1 MKPDLDNA
9 FEEWTSLLGPERARR
24 DQEVIARYSRST
36 LPEGTTPA
44 GVLYPSTTEE
54 IQAIVRVAGQAG
66 ISLYPISRGKNW
78 GYGDACAVTHGQ
90 VVLDLSGMNRIL
102 EVNRE
107 LAYAVIEPGVT
118 QKQLFDYLQEQGIP
132 LWFDCTGS
140 GPEASIMGNTLER
153 GFGHTPYGDHF
164 YHSCGMEVV
173 LGDGRVLRTGYGHYR
188 GAKAAY
194 VFKWGIGPY
203 LDGLFTQSSLGIVTG
218 LGIWLMPK
226 PETFN
231 MFFMSMPDDGD
242 LPRMVDALRP
252 LKLRG
257 QIKSLVHIGND
268 LRIISSFQRYPWDQS
283 QGKTPLPETLRHG
296 LRTKGGF
303 GAWNISGGIY
313 GTKAEVRVARGE
325 IRKALRHLGRV
336 RFVGPASLALAQKI
350 LGFLKSR
357 GWAKPIQAK
366 LGALTKVGG
375 LLQGRPTDAFLYG
388 TLWRVKDKGTANG
401 QEEPASLDPLGNNVG
416 LMWISPIMPMT
427 GAAAQDLVQ
436 LVSPIFLQ
444 CGFEPLITVSL
455 ITERAMVA
463 VCTIAYDRDNS
474 EQTDKARQCYTKL
487 FQTIMDSGYV
497 PYRTSITSMA
507 HLAQGSEVFWEVVH
521 DLKQVFDPQMII
533 ARGRYD
539 PYVAK
544 EKLRE

>member
-1 MKPDLDNA
+1 MKPDFDTA
-9 FEEWTSLLGPERARR
+9 FKEWARLLGPARARR
-24 DQEVIARYSRST
+24 DRETIDRYARST
-36 LPEGTTPA
+36 LPKGTMPA

-54 IQAIVRVAGQAG
+54 VQAVVTIARQAG

-90 VVLDLSGMNRIL
+90 VILDMSGMNHIL

-118 QKQLFDYLQEQGIP
+118 QKQLFDHLRDQDIP

-140 GPEASIMGNTLER
+140 GPEASILGNTLER

-164 YHSCGMEVV
+164 YHSCGMEIV
-173 LGDGRVLRTGYGHYR
+173 LGDGRVLRTGYGHYQE
-188 GAKAAY
+188 AKATH

-226 PETFN
+226 PDCFN
-231 MFFMSMPDDGD
+231 MFFLSMPDDGD

-257 QIKSLVHIGND
+257 QVKSLVHIGND
-268 LRIISSFQRYPWDQS
+268 LRIISSFQRYPWEES
-283 QGKTPLPETLRHG
+283 HGKTPLPEMLRKG
-296 LRTKGGF
+296 LRAKGGF
-303 GAWNISGGIY
+303 GAWNISGAIY
-313 GTKAEVRVARGE
+313 GTKAEVRVARRE

-336 RFVGPASLALAQKI
+336 RFVGPASLSLAQTV

-366 LGALTKVGG
+366 LGILIKVGG
-375 LLQGRPTDAFLYG
+375 LLQGQPTDAFLYG
-388 TLWRVKDKGTANG
+388 TLWRIKGRT
-401 QEEPASLDPLGNNVG
+401 EPDSMDPLDNNAG
-416 LMWISPIMPMT
+416 LMWVSPIMPMT
-427 GAAAQDLVQ
+427 GEAAQDLVQ
-436 LVSPIFLQ
+436 QVSPIFLEY
-444 CGFEPLITVSL
+444 GFEPLITVSL

-463 VCTIAYDRDNS
+463 VCTIAYDRDS
-474 EQTDKARQCYTKL
+474 PEETDRARQCYAEL
-487 FQTIMDSGYV
+487 FQKIMRAGYA
-497 PYRTSITSMA
+497 PYRASIASMA
-507 HLAQGSEVFWEVVH
+507 HLAEGSDVFWDVVH
-521 DLKQVFDPQMII
+521 ELKQVLDPGRII

-539 PYVAK
+539 PHEARRPDK
-544 EKLRE
+544 AETGG